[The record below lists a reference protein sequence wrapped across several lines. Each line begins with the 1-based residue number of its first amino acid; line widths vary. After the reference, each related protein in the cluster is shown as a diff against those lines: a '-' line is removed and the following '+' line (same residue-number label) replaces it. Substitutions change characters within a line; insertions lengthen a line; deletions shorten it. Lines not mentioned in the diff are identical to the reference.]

1 MKNYVTKYT
10 ENMYIIIYEENK
22 GNVNNNIDFILMIEN
37 YNEMKKI
44 LNFILENNIWN
55 YLKIINLS
63 VEEDEKEIRNDK
75 GEKIGY
81 IVRSGEIK
89 RKEKIKEIQ
98 KMHSDNSISAQ
109 NIIRKLNSVL
119 WCLYSS
125 NVFYQELSKFS
136 LDNKN
141 VITKTFVEYFQN
153 FNIDKIK
160 SIFSKS
166 IKIDIFEFIF
176 EEIFVIL
183 DLELSNENEIKELDG
198 IEDQLEAFKEQ
209 YKNDSIIKRLF
220 YSPQEINK
228 YCLLCQKTYH
238 KYKNNKIILMKFIN
252 SKMENILFDKIFKEK
267 EIIKKEICK
276 ICHRESECLN
286 YKKYISY
293 PKILIIVI
301 EEDQIGKINIK
312 KI

>member
-1 MKNYVTKYT
+1 MVKEITFPSEFVFVTNNFLNLISEYIRTYDYNNLDDFKKYLFEIAIGGECIIMKNFVTKYT

-22 GNVNNNIDFILMIEN
+22 GNINNNIDFILMIEN

-81 IVRSGEIK
+81 IVRNGEIK

-176 EEIFVIL
+176 EEIFVML

-198 IEDQLEAFKEQ
+198 IEEQLEAFKEQ
-209 YKNDSIIKRLF
+209 YKNGSIIKRLF
-220 YSPQEINK
+220 YCPQ
-228 YCLLCQKTYH
+228 
-238 KYKNNKIILMKFIN
+238 
-252 SKMENILFDKIFKEK
+252 
-267 EIIKKEICK
+267 
-276 ICHRESECLN
+276 
-286 YKKYISY
+286 
-293 PKILIIVI
+293 
-301 EEDQIGKINIK
+301 
-312 KI
+312 

>member
-1 MKNYVTKYT
+1 MKNSFSKYSLINTIWYNDYLHFLKNPNKESNDRIKEKLFKFSCLHPKSDERDYSYIGKGKYTFPSEFVFVTNNFVNLISEYIRTYDYNNLNDFKKYLFEIAIGGECIIMKNFVTKYT

-63 VEEDEKEIRNDK
+63 VEEDEKEIKNDK

-81 IVRSGEIK
+81 IVRNGEIK

-98 KMHSDNSISAQ
+98 KMHSDNSISTQ

-141 VITKTFVEYFQN
+141 VITKAFVEYFQN

-176 EEIFVIL
+176 EEIL
-183 DLELSNENEIKELDG
+183 
-198 IEDQLEAFKEQ
+198 
-209 YKNDSIIKRLF
+209 
-220 YSPQEINK
+220 
-228 YCLLCQKTYH
+228 
-238 KYKNNKIILMKFIN
+238 
-252 SKMENILFDKIFKEK
+252 
-267 EIIKKEICK
+267 IC
-276 ICHRESECLN
+276 N
-286 YKKYISY
+286 A
-293 PKILIIVI
+293 
-301 EEDQIGKINIK
+301 
-312 KI
+312 